1 MTRSLRRVAAALRR
15 VLAQIA
21 ATSDNRLVPRPY
33 FQTHGI
39 ACFAHRGGAAL
50 WPENTLES
58 FRGGL
63 AADCQWIETDIHMTR
78 DGHIV
83 TFHDHELS
91 RTTNGHGQ
99 ISDLTLTELRRLDA
113 GYNFSPD
120 GRSFPF
126 RGKGITVPTL
136 AEVVELDPVARINV
150 EIKQACPSMTAA
162 LWRFIDERGLHD
174 RLLVAGEDANVVRE
188 FRNLA
193 RGTVATSAGKR
204 EVFGFWLAVRLG
216 LSDRL
221 PIEYD
226 ALQVPVS
233 FRGLEVVTPAFVDAA
248 HRRGLQVHVWTVD
261 SLAQMRRLID
271 VGVDGIMTDRPGR
284 LAELIRER
292 GLMPELGEPSTEP
305 AAHALRGL

>member
-1 MTRSLRRVAAALRR
+1 M
-15 VLAQIA
+15 
-21 ATSDNRLVPRPY
+21 PRPY
-33 FQTHGI
+33 FQTHGV

-63 AADCQWIETDIHMTR
+63 AAGCGWIETDVHMTR
-78 DGHIV
+78 DGQIV
-83 TFHDHELS
+83 TFHDHDLR
-91 RTTNGHGQ
+91 RTTNGRGRVCEQ
-99 ISDLTLTELRRLDA
+99 TLAQLRRLDA
-113 GYNFSPD
+113 GYHFTSD

-126 RGKGITVPTL
+126 RGKGVTIPTL
-136 AEVVELDPVARINV
+136 AEVFELDPTVRVNL
-150 EIKQACPSMTAA
+150 EIKQVQPSMSAA

-174 RLLVAGEDANVVRE
+174 RVLVASEHVEVIRE

-204 EVFGFWLAVRLG
+204 EVFGFWLAARAG

-233 FRGLEVVTPAFVDAA
+233 FRGLAVVTPSFVHAA
-248 HRRGLQVHVWTVD
+248 QRRGLMVHVWTID
-261 SLAQMRRLID
+261 SLAQMRWLID
-271 VGVDGIMTDRPGR
+271 LGVDGIMTDHPGR
-284 LAELIRER
+284 LTELVRER
-292 GLMPELGEPSTEP
+292 GLMPEVCP
-305 AAHALRGL
+305 ASAGPASGKLRTV

>member
-1 MTRSLRRVAAALRR
+1 M
-15 VLAQIA
+15 
-21 ATSDNRLVPRPY
+21 VPRRY

-63 AADCQWIETDIHMTR
+63 AAGCGWIETDVHMTR
-78 DGHIV
+78 DGEIV
-83 TFHDHELS
+83 TFHDHGLR
-91 RTTNGHGQ
+91 RTTNGRGR
-99 ISDLTLTELRRLDA
+99 IRDLSLAELRQLDA

-136 AEVVELDPVARINV
+136 AELVELDPTARINV
-150 EIKQACPSMTAA
+150 EIKQLQPSMVAA
-162 LWRFIDERGLHD
+162 LWRFINERGLHD
-174 RLLVAGEDANVVRE
+174 RMLVASESADTVRE

-204 EVFGFWLAVRLG
+204 EAFAFWLAARAG
-216 LSDRL
+216 LIDRL

-226 ALQVPVS
+226 ALQVPIG
-233 FRGLEVVTPAFVDAA
+233 FRGLAVVTPAFVEAA
-248 HRRGLQVHVWTVD
+248 HRRGLQVHVWTID
-261 SLAQMRRLID
+261 SLAQMKWLID
-271 VGVDGIMTDRPGR
+271 VEVDGIMTDHPDR
-284 LAELIRER
+284 LAELLRER
-292 GLMPELGEPSTEP
+292 GLMPALEPTPEP
-305 AAHALRGL
+305 HS

>member
-1 MTRSLRRVAAALRR
+1 M
-15 VLAQIA
+15 
-21 ATSDNRLVPRPY
+21 PRPY

-63 AADCQWIETDIHMTR
+63 AAGCGWIETDVHMTR
-78 DGHIV
+78 DGEIV
-83 TFHDHELS
+83 TFHDHDLR
-91 RTTNGHGQ
+91 RTTNGRGP
-99 ISDLTLTELRRLDA
+99 ICELTLAELRRLDA

-136 AEVVELDPVARINV
+136 AELVDLDPNARINV
-150 EIKQACPSMTAA
+150 EIKQAQPSMVAA
-162 LWRFIDERGLHD
+162 LWRFIDERKLHD
-174 RLLVAGEDANVVRE
+174 RMLVASESADIVRE

-204 EVFGFWLAVRLG
+204 EAFAFWLAVRAG
-216 LSDRL
+216 IIDRL

-226 ALQVPVS
+226 ALQVPIGY
-233 FRGLEVVTPAFVDAA
+233 RGLPVVTPQFVEAA
-248 HRRGLQVHVWTVD
+248 HRRGLMVHVWTID
-261 SLAQMRRLID
+261 ALTQMRWLID
-271 VGVDGIMTDRPGR
+271 VGVDGIMTDHPAR
-284 LAELIRER
+284 LVELIRER
-292 GLMPELGEPSTEP
+292 GLMP
-305 AAHALRGL
+305 ALA